1 MHLGGDFMA
10 SDFLLEIG
18 TEEIPASYIQPALD
32 AMATML
38 LKTLSDRRIAH
49 GEIRTMGTPRRLV
62 WMVKDVAGKQE
73 AKTVEIT
80 GPSKEAAFDQAGNPT
95 QAALGFARAQGVSA
109 NELQVKETS
118 KGEYMVITRHQAGI
132 STVELLGSVLV
143 DLVQNIPFP
152 KSMRWGDLKVHFA
165 RPIHWIVALLGKEVV
180 PFTYGNVTSG
190 NTSYGHRFMS
200 PGPFEISDLDGY
212 IEALRE
218 RFVIVDIEERR
229 ERIRQ
234 LIAACA
240 QEKHGKIRQD
250 EGLLDEVVQLAEYP
264 TAVCGSFD
272 RHYLELPPEVLITA
286 MRSHQRYFAVVDDSD
301 KMMPYFVTVNN
312 TLTRDPQVVAHGN
325 ERVIRARLEDA
336 RFYYVEDQKVSL
348 DDRVEE
354 LKEVVFHSKLG
365 TSYEKLER
373 FKALAEYM
381 ADQVAPEQKPIVS
394 RAALLCKS
402 DLVTGTVGEFPEL
415 QGVMGR
421 AYARLAK
428 EDEEVAE
435 AIYEHYLPTHAGGQL
450 PSSISGALV
459 SIADKLDTV
468 VGCFGVGQIPTGT
481 ADPFALRRQA
491 LGIIRIILDK
501 DLSLSL
507 SELIKK
513 AISGLDGKLTE
524 PDEQTYQGVL
534 DFFKVRLQH
543 FLIGQGQPQDVVEAV
558 LAYHLD
564 PLVETVAKIATLEAF
579 KKRETFGPLVAT
591 VKRVVNILKEPVD
604 TSVDAELLVNQAEK
618 DLYQELVSCEQKL
631 QKVLAQRDYG
641 GVLEG
646 LIQLEAPI
654 AHFFD
659 EVMVLDKDLSLR
671 MNRLALLTRVADLFQ
686 QLADFSRLVL

>member
-1 MHLGGDFMA
+1 MA

-32 AMATML
+32 AMATMIG
-38 LKTLSDRRIAH
+38 KFLSERRVDH
-49 GEIRTMGTPRRLV
+49 GAVRTMATPRRLV
-62 WMVKDVAGKQE
+62 WMIKDVTEEQKAQ
-73 AKTVEIT
+73 TVEIT
-80 GPSKEAAFDQAGNPT
+80 GPPKEVAFDEAGNPT
-95 QAALGFARAQGVSA
+95 QAALGFAKSQGVSPE
-109 NELQVKETS
+109 ELQVKETG
-118 KGEYMVITRHQAGI
+118 KGEYVVVSRQESGV
-132 STVELLGSVLV
+132 STVELLAGVFP
-143 DLVQNIPFP
+143 DLIGDIPFP
-152 KSMRWGDLKVHFA
+152 KSMRWGDLKVTFA
-165 RPIHWIVALLGKEVV
+165 RPIHWIVALLGKEVI

-200 PGPFEISDLDGY
+200 PGPFEVSDINGY
-212 IEALRE
+212 VEALRE

-229 ERIRQ
+229 ERIRE
-234 LIAACA
+234 IVAVCA
-240 QEKHGKIRQD
+240 KEKKGNIRED
-250 EGLLDEVVQLAEYP
+250 EDLLDEVVQLAEYP

-272 RHYLELPPEVLITA
+272 QHYLELPPEVLITA
-286 MRSHQRYFAVVDDSD
+286 MRFHQRYFAVLDDAG

-312 TLTRDPQVVAHGN
+312 TLTRDPQVVAEGN
-325 ERVIRARLEDA
+325 EYVLRARLEDA

-381 ADQVAPEQKPIVS
+381 ADQIAPDDKTTVS
-394 RAALLCKS
+394 RAAFLC
-402 DLVTGTVGEFPEL
+402 
-415 QGVMGR
+415 
-421 AYARLAK
+421 
-428 EDEEVAE
+428 
-435 AIYEHYLPTHAGGQL
+435 LPTHAGGEL
-450 PSSISGALV
+450 PSGMGGALV
-459 SIADKLDTV
+459 SIGDKLDTV

-491 LGIIRIILDK
+491 LGIIRIILEK

-513 AISGLDGKLTE
+513 ALSGLDGKLTE

-534 DFFKVRLQH
+534 DFFRVRLQH

-564 PLVETVAKIATLEAF
+564 PLVETAAKISTLKAF
-579 KKRETFGPLVAT
+579 KENETFEPLVGT

-604 TSVDAELLVNQAEK
+604 GEVDPDLFVNQAEK
-618 DLYQELVSCEQKL
+618 DLYQEVVTCEQEL
-631 QKVLAQRDYG
+631 EKVLAERDYG
-641 GVLEG
+641 GVLERLSELKG
-646 LIQLEAPI
+646 PI
-654 AHFFD
+654 DHFFD
-659 EVMVLDKDLSLR
+659 DVMVLDKDVSLR
-671 MNRLALLTRVADLFQ
+671 QNRLALLTRIANLFR

>member
-1 MHLGGDFMA
+1 MA

-32 AMATML
+32 AMATMIG
-38 LKTLSDRRIAH
+38 KFLSERRVDH
-49 GEIRTMGTPRRLV
+49 GAVRTMATPRRLV
-62 WMVKDVAGKQE
+62 WMIKDVTEEQKAQ
-73 AKTVEIT
+73 TVEIT
-80 GPSKEAAFDQAGNPT
+80 GPPKEVAFDEAGNPT
-95 QAALGFARAQGVSA
+95 QAALGFAKSQGVSPE
-109 NELQVKETS
+109 ELQVKETG
-118 KGEYMVITRHQAGI
+118 KGEYVVVSRQESGV
-132 STVELLGSVLV
+132 STVELLAGVFP
-143 DLVQNIPFP
+143 DLIGDIPFP
-152 KSMRWGDLKVHFA
+152 KSMRWGDLKVTFA
-165 RPIHWIVALLGKEVV
+165 RPIHWIVALLGKEVI

-200 PGPFEISDLDGY
+200 PGPFEVSDINGY
-212 IEALRE
+212 VEALRE

-229 ERIRQ
+229 ERIRE
-234 LIAACA
+234 IVAVCA
-240 QEKHGKIRQD
+240 KEKKGNIRED
-250 EGLLDEVVQLAEYP
+250 EDLLDEVVQLAEYP

-272 RHYLELPPEVLITA
+272 QHYLELPPEVLITA
-286 MRSHQRYFAVVDDSD
+286 MRFHQRYFAVLDDAG

-312 TLTRDPQVVAHGN
+312 TLTRDPQVVAEGN
-325 ERVIRARLEDA
+325 EYVLRARLEDA

-381 ADQVAPEQKPIVS
+381 ADQIAPDDKTTVS
-394 RAALLCKS
+394 RAAFLCKA

-415 QGVMGR
+415 QGIMGR
-421 AYARLAK
+421 
-428 EDEEVAE
+428 
-435 AIYEHYLPTHAGGQL
+435 G
-450 PSSISGALV
+450 
-459 SIADKLDTV
+459 DKLDTV

-491 LGIIRIILDK
+491 LGIIRIILEK

-513 AISGLDGKLTE
+513 ALSGLDGKLTE

-534 DFFKVRLQH
+534 DFFRVRLQH

-564 PLVETVAKIATLEAF
+564 PLVETAAKISTLKAF
-579 KKRETFGPLVAT
+579 KENETFEPLVGT

-604 TSVDAELLVNQAEK
+604 GEVDPDLFVNQAEK
-618 DLYQELVSCEQKL
+618 DLYQEVVTCEQEL
-631 QKVLAQRDYG
+631 EKVLAERDYG
-641 GVLEG
+641 GVLERLSELKG
-646 LIQLEAPI
+646 PI
-654 AHFFD
+654 DHFFD
-659 EVMVLDKDLSLR
+659 DVMVLDKDVSLR
-671 MNRLALLTRVADLFQ
+671 QNRLALLTRIANLFR